1 MRVLQR
7 LWYEDAGWGYT
18 TEVIISLTMVIC
30 ALVVGYQSLRVAIVT
45 EMADIAEAI
54 GALDQSY
61 SFSGFTGHS
70 SACAGSN
77 FDDLQ
82 DFCDEATACAQ
93 VGNFS
98 RCVVLVN
105 PNKEA
110 NAQQGGNTPAN
121 P

>member
-1 MRVLQR
+1 MRMLQR
-7 LWYEDAGWGYT
+7 LWQEEAGWGYT

-30 ALVVGYQSLRVAIVT
+30 ALVVGYQALRIAIVS

-70 SACAGSN
+70 AACAGSN

-82 DFCDEATACAQ
+82 DFCDDATCNQ
-93 VGNFS
+93 TGPFS
-98 RCVVLVN
+98 RCVALVD

-110 NAQQGGNTPAN
+110 TMQQGGTGN
-121 P
+121 